1 MLQVSA
7 GRKWI
12 LSSANECYWVF
23 CIWPYCHHCFLA
35 NFGRSRFA
43 VFRHYVNSHLSWI
56 TYLLLIAYMDVTS
69 TAELLVTFVCG
80 TECAGVLFAVLLTAE
95 GTVEFLAAHNY
106 FSLEMHR

>member
-1 MLQVSA
+1 
-7 GRKWI
+7 
-12 LSSANECYWVF
+12 
-23 CIWPYCHHCFLA
+23 
-35 NFGRSRFA
+35 
-43 VFRHYVNSHLSWI
+43 
-56 TYLLLIAYMDVTS
+56 MDVTS